1 MKKLLLTLS
10 FLTLII
16 QANAQWSGATP
27 IINTSN
33 TTSKTSPAAINDGSG
48 NMIIAWV
55 DSRNSATT
63 GTDIYVQKINK
74 DGTLPWGA
82 EKVVC
87 NALLAQSN
95 VSLTSDGAGGAILVW
110 EDARDAAT
118 ANDIYAQRINNLGTV
133 LWTTNGVAIT
143 TATGNQVAPIATM
156 INATEAVIYWR
167 DSRRLVLNNANP
179 PVFVADQDPYCNKVL
194 ITDGAKQWGAND
206 IQLSDAAGT
215 QTNISML
222 PDGSG
227 GVFLIWEDPTGTPTL
242 TTDRDVFGQRLNNA
256 GVKQW
261 TPSSTIGLPLISV
274 GGIQQTP
281 AICPDGAGGFVAIFA
296 DQRSG
301 VNGGGDIYAQRF
313 NSSGAK
319 VWANDVQ
326 VVSALGF
333 QSNPTIVKS
342 GSDFVAVWSDPRVAT
357 SDRNIYA
364 QKLNS
369 AGVLQWTAPGGA
381 ALDGI
386 PICNVVGHQPSSSTS
401 SGFVTVEDGLG
412 GAFIVW
418 DDARS
423 PSSTTNSAIYAQHI
437 KTDASLGYPVNG
449 ALIEFVSGTVAI
461 PSPTQK
467 TPVVIADGTGE
478 IITAWTD
485 SRVSSNGQIYAA
497 KVKANGTLP
506 VTYKSISANLN
517 GNQNVL
523 IKWEI
528 ASEINTENYV
538 IERASDDGVFVAI
551 GTVKAAKLSN
561 YQFLDI
567 YPITGNSYYRIKA
580 VDFDGVISLSS
591 NAVVKIA
598 TLNQITVTVYPNP
611 ATEVLNIFVGNID
624 AKNASYL
631 VNIFDVN
638 GQLKLSKSV
647 SATANN
653 AITIAVD
660 GLATGVYTIQLAD
673 ANNAVISVKKVI
685 KL

>member
-16 QANAQWSGATP
+16 QANAQWSGSTP
-27 IINTSN
+27 IITSNN

-74 DGTLPWGA
+74 DGTLPWGV
-82 EKVVC
+82 EKVIC
-87 NALLAQSN
+87 NAGGGQSN
-95 VSLTSDGAGGAILVW
+95 VSLTTDGAGGAIMVW
-110 EDARDAAT
+110 QDPRNAT
-118 ANDIYAQRINNLGTV
+118 TVDDIYAQRINSSGV
-133 LWTTNGVAIT
+133 VQWAANGVAIT
-143 TATGNQVAPIATM
+143 NAVGIQSVPLITM
-156 INATEAVIYWR
+156 INSTEAVIFWR
-167 DSRRLVLNNANP
+167 DSRGTTS
-179 PVFVADQDPYCNKVL
+179 DPYANKIL
-194 ITDGAKQWGAND
+194 ISTGATQWTDV
-206 IQLSDAAGT
+206 QLSNAAGT
-215 QTNISML
+215 QTNFSLL
-222 PDGSG
+222 PDGNG
-227 GVFLIWEDPTGTPTL
+227 GVFLVWEDPTGTPTL
-242 TTDRDVFGQRLNNA
+242 TSDRDVFGQRLNNA
-256 GVKQW
+256 GEKQW

-274 GGIQQTP
+274 VGIQQTP
-281 AICPDGAGGFVAIFA
+281 AICPDGSGGFVAVFA

-301 VNGGGDIYAQRF
+301 STGPGDIYAQRF
-313 NSSGAK
+313 DASGIK
-319 VWANDVQ
+319 VWTNDVQ
-326 VVSALGF
+326 VVNFAGI
-333 QSNPTIVKS
+333 QSNPSIVKS
-342 GSDFVAVWSDPRVAT
+342 GADFVCVWSDPRVGT
-357 SDRNIYA
+357 TDRGIYA
-364 QKLNS
+364 QKLDI
-369 AGVLQWTAPGGA
+369 AGALKWKPVSDI

-386 PICNVVGHQPSSSTS
+386 PICSVVGHQPSSSTS

-423 PSSTTNSAIYAQHI
+423 PGSTSNSAIYAQHI

-523 IKWEI
+523 VKWEI

-538 IERASDDGVFVAI
+538 IERAADDGVFVAI

-611 ATEVLNIFVGNID
+611 VTEVLNIFVGNID
-624 AKNASYL
+624 SKNASYL